1 MISAATIQKI
11 NDEARVEE
19 VVGEF
24 VALKKR
30 GANMIGLCP
39 FHNEKTPSFYVSPA
53 KGIYKCFGCGKAGG
67 PVNFLMESQ
76 QMTYV
81 ETLRYLAA
89 KYNIAIEE
97 TEQNPQAKEEAGI
110 RESIIVAT
118 QFAQKYY
125 SRNLMES
132 EEGRSI
138 GLAYFRERGFSD
150 KTVEKFQLGFALN
163 QRDAFTKEA
172 LQKGFTLDVL
182 KKASLTSRTEGSSND
197 FFFDRVM
204 FPIHD
209 ISGKVIGFGGRTLKK
224 EKTIPKYINT
234 AESEA
239 YDKSRV
245 LYGIFYAKSE
255 IRKLDECLMCEGYTD
270 VISLHQAGI
279 ENVVASSGTSLT
291 VEQIKLVKRFSENL
305 CILYDGDAAGVK
317 AALRG
322 LDLAIEGGLNVKLV
336 LLPDGED
343 PDSYVQKVGE
353 TQFREFIQENKKD
366 FILFKVSLFFE
377 EAKKDP
383 IKRAELTK
391 DMVATIA
398 KIADPFKRVEYVRE
412 CSRIMDVR
420 EQMLITEVN
429 KLIRKQRGDRGA
441 DDKPTDVQYTE
452 TAEPVQ
458 PEDEFKEAASHIDN
472 SEKDIIRLLIEYG
485 TLPYT
490 EDKNVGQY
498 ISEQL
503 QPELFEN
510 EDYKTFFNYASQ
522 KYMSGEML
530 SEEQLRTHEENAMQQ
545 MTINIL
551 FFPYEISPN
560 WEVKHKIALPN
571 KSLLYFKDIFSSIT
585 MFKLKKT
592 RKMLKDLALSF
603 KEETDQE
610 KLTDRIMMFRILK
623 EEERELSKALGIVI
637 HR

>member
-1 MISAATIQKI
+1 MISASTIQKI

-353 TQFREFIQENKKD
+353 TKFREFIQENKKD

>member
-138 GLAYFRERGFSD
+138 GLAYFRERGFND
-150 KTVEKFQLGFALN
+150 KTVEKFQLGYALN

-209 ISGKVIGFGGRTLKK
+209 ISGKCIGFGGRTLKK

-353 TQFREFIQENKKD
+353 TKFREFIQENKKD

-429 KLIRKQRGDRGA
+429 KLIRKQRSEKGA
-441 DDKPTDVQYTE
+441 DAQTTDAQYSE
-452 TAEPVQ
+452 TAEAVQ

-510 EDYKTFFNYASQ
+510 EDYKTFFNYTSQ
-522 KYMSGEML
+522 KYMAGEIL
-530 SEEQLRTHEENAMQQ
+530 SEEQLRNHEENMMQQ

-571 KSLLYFKDIFSSIT
+571 KSVLYFKDIFSSIT

-592 RKMLKDLALSF
+592 RKMLKELALSL
-603 KEETDQE
+603 KEEIDQE

>member
-353 TQFREFIQENKKD
+353 TKFREFIQENKKD

-603 KEETDQE
+603 KEEADQE